1 MFEVMLLRAQMVDE
15 ASSTFSDCRLATS
28 AAGGGGGR
36 RKRKSADVLKRQL
49 EAAASDDPGGRAAFD
64 PPLAGPDAAAV
75 VVPGAPPRRAANAR
89 ERDRTHS
96 VNSAFTTL
104 RTLIPTEPA
113 DRKLSK
119 IETIRLATSYIAH
132 LQTVLTVGL
141 DEVDQPCMIL
151 RQGAPAPADSDD
163 SSPISPT
170 HICTFCLSASKSKA
184 QLVSGKSVYSDM
196 PWPPVSAISAVY
208 MLCCGCCR

>member
-1 MFEVMLLRAQMVDE
+1 MDDL
-15 ASSTFSDCRLATS
+15 TFSDCRLATS
-28 AAGGGGGR
+28 GK
-36 RKRKSADVLKRQL
+36 KRKSVDVLKSQL
-49 EAAASDDPGGRAAFD
+49 AGASNDETIVAGRAVFD
-64 PPLAGPDAAAV
+64 PAATVDAAAV
-75 VVPGAPPRRAANAR
+75 PPAGPPRRAANAR

-132 LQTVLTVGL
+132 LQTVLAVGL

-151 RQGAPAPADSDD
+151 RQRGSAAAASDD
-163 SSPISPT
+163 CTQAPISPT

-184 QLVSGKSVYSDM
+184 QLVSIDHLRTVAARGYL
-196 PWPPVSAISAVY
+196 PPGANVCVAAPLPVPHPVAYLEI
-208 MLCCGCCR
+208 